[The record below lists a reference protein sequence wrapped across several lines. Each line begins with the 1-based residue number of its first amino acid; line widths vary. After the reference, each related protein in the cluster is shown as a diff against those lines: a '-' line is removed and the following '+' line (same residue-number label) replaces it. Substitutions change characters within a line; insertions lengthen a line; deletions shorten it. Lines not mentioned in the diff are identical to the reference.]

1 MTREIFFDISSTN
14 SKVVLFEK
22 NLESC
27 FWLSEKGV
35 KCAVCSQFFCQNL
48 CWSFLFRTLYSM
60 NSRIFS
66 GFYVFRTSN
75 APRGIVQHFL
85 EVGLFSNTSPSVF
98 FPPKGEIALASS
110 RSSSHLSFDSFS

>member
-1 MTREIFFDISSTN
+1 
-14 SKVVLFEK
+14 
-22 NLESC
+22 
-27 FWLSEKGV
+27 
-35 KCAVCSQFFCQNL
+35 
-48 CWSFLFRTLYSM
+48 M

-98 FPPKGEIALASS
+98 FPPKGEIALGSS
-110 RSSSHLSFDSFS
+110 RSSSHLSFDSFSEDDQTTKNRDKFTRWEFKDLKDFFL